1 MASAVVGSL
10 RAILSL
16 DSADFEQ
23 SLVRTA
29 KASDKLA
36 KDWGT
41 MGRQA
46 TALGKSLTA
55 TLTVPIL
62 GLGASAAKA
71 AIDFESSFANVAK
84 TVDGVADSAGVL
96 TTEGKALA
104 LTFRQ
109 MAKEIPL
116 TTDELNKIAALGG
129 QMGVPISQM
138 EKFTRNVAALGVAVD
153 GISTEEA
160 AIGLAQIGNIAG
172 TGTTKIAEMASTLVH
187 LGNSSNA
194 TEADIL
200 EFTKRLMGT
209 GNSVGM
215 TVPQVMA
222 LGTAMANVGINAEAG
237 GTAMSTVITKIS
249 KAVSKGGD
257 DLKAFANVAGKS
269 ADEFAAIWRK
279 SPIEA
284 IDLFVQGLSTMQGR
298 GVDLNLTMGELGT
311 EGIRVAQT
319 LKSLAGAGDGVS
331 RSLVTANEGYAAGNK
346 HLEEAQKKYATTANQ
361 MKLLWNAVKDIG
373 ITLGNA
379 LLPALQSAT
388 KLAGSLIPVIDA
400 LARGFAAMPGS
411 VQMVVLGLAG
421 LAAAIGPVIWA
432 VGSLMTA
439 VSTITAAFGAKGI
452 AMKLLR
458 GEAGM
463 LSTAMGFL
471 GQAMAVVGV
480 ALAGWQIGRFI
491 GEVTGAT
498 KAVQNWAESFWNLRD
513 SSEPLESQQRTIAQ
527 AIKLGAAESV
537 NFAQAL
543 QFLKDHAA
551 KLRAEQQQG
560 QAVTEQSTVST
571 RQASGASF
579 DDAKSKQ
586 AQEKAAEAAKEA
598 AEKLTQEI
606 ERQRQAVRALGLITK
621 QDGVKA
627 MEEFAITVER
637 ATSEGIPLERVLGA
651 IRPQLVEL
659 INKARASGIAVNDM
673 VDALAELDATVVS
686 LRGGIPRLS
695 TAIGAL
701 GSDAK
706 VLARSFGMVTAEQ
719 MRAQTETA
727 LLSNAYADL
736 GITTDR
742 SLSQSAEAAR
752 VAYRRIAES
761 GKATSAELQ
770 QARQAVLDAELA
782 AGERT
787 ISLWESEILPAIQ
800 QAGQQIVGSLSNN
813 FIDMLTG
820 ATSFKDGFVN
830 IWEDLKQAVKNVL
843 NTLLQTFLDEFLGG
857 MLSGLMG
864 WAGQAGKIFGSV
876 FSMGSAG
883 AGGMLSPSVLTAPGA
898 GAGAGGATI
907 GGVAAG
913 AGLAVGA
920 GAAGYTLGKM
930 GWEFIGAAFG
940 EHFTSPEAQAE
951 IDYQELIRL
960 AEYTGAAAQ
969 AGMTPEDFIAS
980 GGVPGFE
987 TGTNGKY
994 VDFGA
999 GTLAMLHG
1007 KEKITPMTGGT
1018 SEQATF
1024 VFEFDG
1030 QTFAR
1035 MQAPYLVGEVRRLQ
1049 LGR

>member
-23 SLVRTA
+23 GLVRTS
-29 KASDKLA
+29 KSSDKLA

-96 TTEGKALA
+96 TAEGKALA

-172 TGTTKIAEMASTLVH
+172 TGTAKIAEMASTLVH

-249 KAVSKGGD
+249 KAVSKGGA
-257 DLKAFANVAGKS
+257 DLEAFARVAGKS
-269 ADEFAAIWRK
+269 ADEFSAIWRK

-411 VQMVVLGLAG
+411 VQMVVVGLAG

-560 QAVTEQSTVST
+560 QAVTERSTVST
-571 RQASGASF
+571 RQASTASF

-586 AQEKAAEAAKEA
+586 AQEKAAEDAKEA

-606 ERQRQAVRALGLITK
+606 ERQRQAVRALGLITR

-627 MEEFAITVER
+627 MDEFALTVER

-659 INKARASGIAVNDM
+659 INKARASGVAVDDM
-673 VDALAELDATVVS
+673 VEALAELDATVVS

-706 VLARSFGMVTAEQ
+706 VLARSFGMVTSEQ
-719 MRAQTETA
+719 MRAQTESA
-727 LLSNAYADL
+727 LLANAYADL

-742 SLSQSAEAAR
+742 SLSQAAEAAR
-752 VAYRRIAES
+752 VAYQRIAES
-761 GKATSAELQ
+761 GKATAAELQ

-843 NTLLQTFLDEFLGG
+843 NTLLQTFLNEFLGG

-864 WAGQAGKIFGSV
+864 WAKQAGSIFGGVMS
-876 FSMGSAG
+876 GSSA
-883 AGGMLSPSVLTAPGA
+883 GMLSPSVLTVPGSGA
-898 GAGAGGATI
+898 GAGI
-907 GGVAAG
+907 G
-913 AGLAVGA
+913 L
-920 GAAGYTLGKM
+920 GAAAPILG
-930 GWEFIGAAFG
+930 GFAAASPILIPWAEAFMG
-940 EHFTSPEAQAE
+940 EHFISPEAQAE
-951 IDYQELIRL
+951 IDYQELIKA
-960 AEYTGAAAQ
+960 AEYTGAAAR

-980 GGVPGFE
+980 GGLPGFE
-987 TGTNGKY
+987 TGTNGRY

-999 GTLAMLHG
+999 GTPVMLHG
-1007 KEKITPMTGGT
+1007 KEKVVPMGESGG
-1018 SEQATF
+1018 EQATF